1 MKDAELERFVRE
13 EYRPAVDSL
22 TAMQEQ
28 LSMALARY
36 NAKFAEHLIARP
48 DEPVLDERAD
58 ASGVPASE
66 IVAFYT
72 MLDMM
77 AQAQPVG
84 STDIFLARR
93 INPMRVTG

>member
-1 MKDAELERFVRE
+1 MKEAELERFVRE
-13 EYRPAVDSL
+13 EYRTAVDSF

-28 LSMALARY
+28 LSLALARFK
-36 NAKFAEHLIARP
+36 AKFSEHLVIRP
-48 DEPVLDERAD
+48 DSELLDERTD

-77 AQAQPVG
+77 AEAQPVG
-84 STDIFLARR
+84 STDVFLARR
-93 INPMRVTG
+93 INPMRVSG